1 MIGRSFCGEKFFG
14 VHIFLELVFTIFG
27 QNSSKIIEIG
37 SIAKNGFHKIII
49 IIIIII
55 INIPVCVAVTVEQLY
70 NKS

>member
-49 IIIIII
+49 IIII
-55 INIPVCVAVTVEQLY
+55 NIPVCVTVTVEQLY